1 MTKYAPIILFAF
13 NRPDAIRRTVES
25 LKRNTEAS
33 ESDLFVFVDG
43 PRELCPSD
51 VDNVH
56 RVKEYVNTITGFS
69 NVERKFSETNRG
81 LASSVI
87 TGVSDVINRYGRAIV
102 LEDDL
107 ILSDNCLS
115 FLNQGLEMYEEKH
128 EVFSVCAYTNKV
140 NIPKNYNDDAYFCVR
155 SSSWGW
161 ATWADRWNSVD
172 WELNDWAK
180 YVSMKDAFNKWGGS
194 DCFGMLQGW
203 RSGLN
208 KSWAIRFCFAQF
220 MQQKLSLFP
229 VISKISN
236 EGFDGEG
243 TNCKKYNR
251 FKYVFDKTS
260 NKTFRFP
267 VGVVLNSQLYKLA
280 LSYHSIP
287 KRIWSKIMYLICR

>member
-43 PRELCPSD
+43 PRESCPSD

-81 LASSVI
+81 LALSVI

-107 ILSDNCLS
+107 ILSENCLS
-115 FLNQGLEMYEEKH
+115 FLNQGLDMYEEKH

-140 NIPKNYNDDAYFCVR
+140 SIPKNYNDDAYFCVR

-180 YVSMKDAFNKWGGS
+180 YVGMKNAFNKWGGS
-194 DCFGMLQGW
+194 DCYGMLQGW
-203 RSGLN
+203 RNGLN

-220 MQQKLSLFP
+220 LQQKLSLFP

-267 VGVVLNSQLYKLA
+267 VGVVLNSQLYKSA

>member
-25 LKRNTEAS
+25 LKRNTEAL

-43 PRELCPSD
+43 PRESCPSD

-56 RVKEYVNTITGFS
+56 RVQEYVNTITGFS

-115 FLNQGLEMYEEKH
+115 FLNQGLDIYEEKH

-140 NIPKNYNDDAYFCVR
+140 SVPQNYNDDAYFCVR

-172 WELNDWAK
+172 WELSDWAK
-180 YVSMKDAFNKWGGS
+180 YAGMKDAFNKWGGS

-203 RSGLN
+203 RNGLN

-220 MQQKLSLFP
+220 LQQKLSLFP

-267 VGVVLNSQLYKLA
+267 VGVVLNSQLYKSA

>member
-43 PRELCPSD
+43 PRESCPSD

-81 LASSVI
+81 LALSVI

-115 FLNQGLEMYEEKH
+115 FLNQGLDMYEEKH

-180 YVSMKDAFNKWGGS
+180 YVGMKDAFNKWGGS

-203 RSGLN
+203 RNGLN

-220 MQQKLSLFP
+220 LQQKLSLFP

-251 FKYVFDKTS
+251 FKCVFDKTS
-260 NKTFRFP
+260 NKTFIFP
-267 VGVVLNSQLYKLA
+267 VGVVLNSQLYKSA